1 MPSTWTNNLSIE
13 KPATGEQAGVWGTT
27 VNTDFDFF
35 DTGIDGNITIPLSAS
50 TYDLKTETGVSEGRN
65 KVVIFTGALTG
76 DGSVNIKPNTAK
88 KIYFVTN
95 HTTGGFAL
103 TFSQGT
109 GTGFVLKNG
118 RSAMIYADGGGNA
131 ASVFGALADHQ
142 VNSLLVL
149 TNLIV
154 QGQLSFSGA
163 QTISVPV
170 TLSGGATISGGVTI
184 SPSLT
189 LNMGGD
195 QPYDLLY
202 RSTAGPL
209 ARLGIGNL
217 GDALVVGAAGPSWSK
232 IQVGIGS
239 PIVSA
244 VPNRIFFA
252 DVAGQLAQDAG
263 LQFQPSV
270 GLGIGRAPA
279 TGFGIAVGGG
289 KAMLD
294 GASGSVREL
303 VYTTSSVRRWAW
315 RLNSDAETGGN
326 AGASFLLVASNDAGA
341 DLGYPIAFFRDGHTS
356 IGTYADLPATLA
368 VVCNN
373 PGQDALTV
381 RAAAGQVGYLQTWYG
396 TSGLVASID
405 NAGNFVSVAT
415 SGYLKFDANRR
426 VDINGQLAGHPLG
439 TLHIGGDAVPNVPN
453 ASIVFE
459 SSVGFGGTPS
469 GAMRIY
475 YRGTPGTP
483 RLVIQ
488 HAAGYF
494 YLDLT
499 AGNSSWQYTTTPL

>member
-1 MPSTWTNNLSIE
+1 MPSTWTTNLGIT
-13 KPATGEQAGVWGTT
+13 KPATGEQAGVWGDT
-27 VNTDFDFF
+27 VNDNFDFF
-35 DTGIDGNITIPLSAS
+35 DTGIDGNVTISLSTSAYNLVTNPGAPSDARSKVIIFIGTLTGNASITIQ
-50 TYDLKTETGVSEGRN
+50 
-65 KVVIFTGALTG
+65 
-76 DGSVNIKPNTAK
+76 PNTAEK
-88 KIYFVTN
+88 VYFVTN
-95 HTTGGFAL
+95 HTGGGFDL
-103 TFSQGT
+103 TFTQGT
-109 GTGFVLKNG
+109 GNPFVLKNG
-118 RSAMIYADGGGNA
+118 RSAVIYADGRGNA
-131 ASVFGALADHQ
+131 AGVFGALADHQ

-149 TNLIV
+149 TNLVV

-163 QTISVPV
+163 QTVSVPV
-170 TLSGGATISGGVTI
+170 TLSGGATIS
-184 SPSLT
+184 PSLT
-189 LNMGGD
+189 VNLGGD

-202 RSTAGPL
+202 RSAAGPL
-209 ARLGIGNL
+209 ARLAIGNP
-217 GDALVVGAAGPSWSK
+217 GDALVVGATGPSWTK
-232 IQVGIGS
+232 VQLGIGS
-239 PIVSA
+239 AIVGA
-244 VPNRIFFA
+244 VANRVFFA
-252 DVAGQLAQDAG
+252 DTSGQLAQDAG

-341 DLGYPIAFFRDGHTS
+341 DLGYPIAFFRNGHTS

-396 TSGLVASID
+396 TGGLVASID

-426 VDINGQLAGHPLG
+426 VDVNGQIAGHPLG

-483 RLVIQ
+483 RLVVQ